1 MHKTIKNRKYHCDSN
16 LWGCND
22 WLVEIFL
29 SSEIQVCNFQFYLF
43 FFFSFY
49 ILKLFLKWCI
59 IYSTTAILCFTQISH
74 RVLLRIQIFVLF
86 FFSLLLLNISA
97 TGLVVFCGQSNISI
111 KPLPLIQENCVLKIV
126 GLWKQSLKYHVLYK
140 LTCQKMAILKLLY
153 IISEKSN
160 SITNNY

>member
-1 MHKTIKNRKYHCDSN
+1 MTGLQKSFYLVKSKFAIFSSIFFFFFFFLHFKTIFKMVYHIFNHCHLVLYTNFPQSFAQDSN
-16 LWGCND
+16 LC
-22 WLVEIFL
+22 
-29 SSEIQVCNFQFYLF
+29 
-43 FFFSFY
+43 
-49 ILKLFLKWCI
+49 
-59 IYSTTAILCFTQISH
+59 
-74 RVLLRIQIFVLF
+74 FVL
-86 FFSLLLLNISA
+86 FSLLLLNISA